1 MKIKIYTIALIALIF
16 AACEKYEDFT
26 NDYEYSNVYFAYQNP
41 VRTVLT
47 DDLSFK
53 VGVVMGGKRANNVD
67 EHVTF
72 ELAPELLSDPDI
84 VGDNNFTMLPSNY
97 YTISSAN
104 DITIERGE
112 IVGFVTVDLNRE
124 LFLSDSLCL
133 DNNYALPFLIKE
145 TTLDSILVGSEELSI
160 PRKDYSI
167 VVVKYQH
174 KTHGVY
180 YHRGNRTQYKADGST
195 VDKVVSYIPAG
206 HSIYEPDIA
215 WKIQT
220 YDANS
225 LFTNGIAEFPE
236 DGDDNN
242 YSLKINH
249 PENDQISIE
258 AGKNSVIT
266 GVTDLGSSYDSE
278 NKVYY
283 LNYEYTIENIKNVM
297 NDTLSFRDD
306 MLSLEL
312 W

>member
-1 MKIKIYTIALIALIF
+1 MKIKIYTIALIALVF

-47 DDLSFK
+47 DDLRFK
-53 VGVVMGGKRANNVD
+53 VGVVMGGKRTNDVD
-67 EHVTF
+67 ELVTF
-72 ELAPELLSDPDI
+72 ELTPELLNDPDI

-97 YTISSAN
+97 YTLGSAN
-104 DITIERGE
+104 NIVIERGE
-112 IVGFVTVDLNRE
+112 IVGFVSVELNRE
-124 LFLSDSLCL
+124 LFLSDSLSL

-145 TTLDSILVGSEELSI
+145 TTLDSILVGSEEKSI

-167 VVVKYQH
+167 VVVKYHH
-174 KTHGVY
+174 KTHGDY
-180 YHRGNRTQYKADGST
+180 YHRGTRTQYNTDGST
-195 VDKVVSYIPAG
+195 IDTVVKYIPEG

-220 YDANS
+220 FDANS
-225 LFTNGIAEFPE
+225 LLTNGIAEFPE
-236 DGDDNN
+236 DGDDNE

-249 PENDQISIE
+249 PETDQITIE
-258 AGKNSVIT
+258 AGENSVIT
-266 GVTDLGSSYDSE
+266 DVIDLGSSYDSQ

>member
-1 MKIKIYTIALIALIF
+1 MKIKIYTIALIALVF

-53 VGVVMGGKRANNVD
+53 VGVVMGGKRTNNVD
-67 EHVTF
+67 EQVTF
-72 ELAPELLSDPDI
+72 ELAPELLNDPDI

-97 YTISSAN
+97 YTLSSAN
-104 DITIERGE
+104 NITIERGE

-124 LFLSDSLCL
+124 LFLADSLCL
-133 DNNYALPFLIKE
+133 DKNYALPFLIKE

-167 VVVKYQH
+167 VVVKYHH

-195 VDKVVSYIPAG
+195 IDTVISYIPAG
-206 HSIYEPDIA
+206 HNIYEPDIA

-220 YDANS
+220 NDANS
-225 LFTNGIAEFPE
+225 LHTNGIAEFPKN
-236 DGDDNN
+236 GDDND

-258 AGKNSVIT
+258 AGMNSVIT

-283 LNYEYTIENIKNVM
+283 LNYQYTIDNIKNVM